1 MATTACAGYLS
12 TIDMHQINRKVGTMT
27 STLISLSRIEY
38 EVTRDIVLDYI
49 AMLNEKDMYNNVVNV
64 EIQAKLSDARYMLER
79 LSDALI

>member
-1 MATTACAGYLS
+1 
-12 TIDMHQINRKVGTMT
+12 MHQINRKVGTMT

>member
-1 MATTACAGYLS
+1 
-12 TIDMHQINRKVGTMT
+12 MT

>member
-1 MATTACAGYLS
+1 
-12 TIDMHQINRKVGTMT
+12 MT

-64 EIQAKLSDARYMLER
+64 EIQAKRSDARYMLER

>member
-1 MATTACAGYLS
+1 
-12 TIDMHQINRKVGTMT
+12 
-27 STLISLSRIEY
+27 
-38 EVTRDIVLDYI
+38 VTRDIVLDYI